1 MTDTMDVLDP
11 ESGAYDMKPV
21 GLLSAA
27 HGEEAE
33 RIPAIVNRP
42 GVCAIGCI
50 HYPARTHKVGCLMG
64 SHDKGA
70 LLMLLNISHMSLSK
84 DV

>member
-42 GVCAIGCI
+42 GVYAVGSIR
-50 HYPARTHKVGCLMG
+50 YPAK
-64 SHDKGA
+64 
-70 LLMLLNISHMSLSK
+70 
-84 DV
+84 

>member
-1 MTDTMDVLDP
+1 MSALGKCKRASGHSSHLFHGLEHANIFMTDTMDVLDP

-42 GVCAIGCI
+42 GVYAVGSIR
-50 HYPARTHKVGCLMG
+50 YPAK
-64 SHDKGA
+64 
-70 LLMLLNISHMSLSK
+70 
-84 DV
+84 